1 MNRARFPRRLAIPVL
16 AAAVIGAATLG
27 LAGASNAEPDSGTL
41 SYGSSG
47 VTATIDC
54 GDGGALQVDGSND
67 ILTVTGTCSSVRIT
81 GDANRVT
88 FDSITDD
95 IDVPGSRDTVN
106 VKADFYGSNLTI
118 GGNDNSVNTGT
129 G

>member
-1 MNRARFPRRLAIPVL
+1 MNHPRRLALPALV
-16 AAAVIGAATLG
+16 AAVIGAATLG
-27 LAGASNAEPDSGTL
+27 LAGASNAEPDGSTL

-67 ILTVTGTCSSVRIT
+67 ILTVTGTCSSARIS
-81 GDANRVT
+81 GDANQVT
-88 FDSITDD
+88 FHSITDD
-95 IDVPGSRDTVN
+95 IDVPGNRNTVDI
-106 VKADFYGSNLTI
+106 KADFYGSNLTI